1 MTHEM
6 EEMTDAAGQSSVIRE
21 LFAACAQLSSGR
33 ATERWCEHRQ
43 AEREGVC
50 VFVCVCVCVC
60 VCLCVC
66 VCAVFVSV
74 CDRERARRKM
84 FQA

>member
-43 AEREGVC
+43 AEIEGVC
-50 VFVCVCVCVC
+50 VFVFVCVCVFVCMCVCCVCVCV
-60 VCLCVC
+60 
-66 VCAVFVSV
+66 
-74 CDRERARRKM
+74 
-84 FQA
+84 